1 VCVCVISINRDCD
14 GPKNAVIIDEDGT
27 LVGGSGGAI
36 LPRAEKFSEGS
47 FFGLP
52 FTDTVNKPY
61 MQSTFVPSWENDS
74 PAWYPNVPAVMWST
88 KQGQPIQMQT
98 GPLSNGFGIARQGC
112 TYMEKWNVWKC
123 PTRFYNRCV
132 CMSMHVRMRVR
143 VRVHMHMCVFGV
155 CAWGGGEC
163 VSLCVVSL

>member
-1 VCVCVISINRDCD
+1 VCVISINRDCD

-61 MQSTFVPSWENDS
+61 MKSTFVLSWENDS
-74 PAWYPNVPAVMWST
+74 PAWYPNGRPKCGALNKASQF
-88 KQGQPIQMQT
+88 KCK
-98 GPLSNGFGIARQGC
+98 LS
-112 TYMEKWNVWKC
+112 Y
-123 PTRFYNRCV
+123 
-132 CMSMHVRMRVR
+132 
-143 VRVHMHMCVFGV
+143 
-155 CAWGGGEC
+155 
-163 VSLCVVSL
+163 